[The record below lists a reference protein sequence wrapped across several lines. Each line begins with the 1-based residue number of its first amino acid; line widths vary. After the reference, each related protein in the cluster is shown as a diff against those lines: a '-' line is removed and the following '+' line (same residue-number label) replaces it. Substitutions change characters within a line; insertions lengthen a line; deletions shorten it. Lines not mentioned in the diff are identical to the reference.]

1 MTLEVEVTLLA
12 VGLGAGLLGGALGVG
27 GGVLMIP
34 AMVILLGEQA
44 YGPNTFHLYKL
55 AAITTSIV
63 LSIPAIVRHAR
74 ARAIVPHVLPGLIGG
89 AALGVIGGVAL
100 AATFVGGY
108 ADVLRRMFGGFLE
121 LVVLS
126 SILQEWQQ
134 RRHGERVMNA
144 TCPVPGRWAYFGGVV
159 GVPSGF
165 IGGLLGVGG
174 GVWAVPAQRLFFN
187 YAIRPAIANSACM
200 VAGVAL
206 TTSVGLCIQIG
217 ALHDPRLSPTAG
229 LWLSLW
235 LAPGAV
241 LGGWLGATLTHR
253 LPVRTLRYAFDG
265 LLVLTGLRL
274 LLG

>member
-1 MTLEVEVTLLA
+1 MTPYAELILLA

-27 GGVLMIP
+27 GGILMIP

-55 AAITTSIV
+55 AAISTSIV
-63 LSIPAIVRHAR
+63 LSIPAIVRHAH
-74 ARAIVPHVLPGLIGG
+74 ARAIVPHVLPGLIAG
-89 AALGVIGGVAL
+89 AVLGVSGGVAL
-100 AATFVGGY
+100 AGTFVGAY
-108 ADVLRRMFGGFLE
+108 ADVLRRMFGGFLQ

-126 SILQEWQQ
+126 SIFQEWQQ
-134 RRHGERVMNA
+134 RRRGDLALNA
-144 TCPVPGRWAYFGGVV
+144 TCPIPGRWLYFGSVV
-159 GVPSGF
+159 GVPAGF

-206 TTSVGLCIQIG
+206 TTSVGLCLQIA
-217 ALHDPRLSPTAG
+217 ALNDPHLTPAAG
-229 LWLSLW
+229 LWLALW